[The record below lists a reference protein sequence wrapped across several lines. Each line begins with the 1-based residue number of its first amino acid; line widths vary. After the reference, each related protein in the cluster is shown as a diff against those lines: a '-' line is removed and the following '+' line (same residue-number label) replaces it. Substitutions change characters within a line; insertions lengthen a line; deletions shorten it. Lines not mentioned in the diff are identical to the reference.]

1 MTESDEKHKGRGL
14 LRAVLMLV
22 TGSGLSAALAFVL
35 TVLLARFLTPS
46 DFTSYTLT
54 LAWLFPAVL
63 IAEFGLSTLFLREIA
78 PQPAL
83 AWPLLRRLLPLRLML
98 SGGVAASFGLL
109 ITVAQVGLAPSHL
122 LIASPL
128 LVLLPLFNLCSA
140 ALRARSLMGWVAA
153 LNVGMLLAQVGLL
166 LLRPAW
172 STDEA
177 LLLNTLTSGGQLL
190 AAAWIVRCVTAH
202 DAPQHP
208 ALAWVVWLRRC
219 LPFAVASALGAA
231 QARLALLLLDQQ
243 FPPVATAQ
251 YIVAARFADAAR
263 LLLIA
268 FFDALYPRLSAA
280 AVTSGL
286 TRLRRLLAFT
296 TTAYAVSAALA
307 LQAVPWLIV
316 LLFPAAYYA
325 AIPLLPAVAI
335 AFMTSALLA
344 GVRLYCYAVGFE
356 HLANGITALTIIT
369 TVTAAAAVQWP
380 TISSFV
386 LMVATLEGVMA
397 GTLMLLVARTTR
409 RAATTSQYI
418 PAG

>member
-14 LRAVLMLV
+14 LRAAAMLI
-22 TGSGLSAALAFVL
+22 TGSGLSAALSFAL

-83 AWPLLRRLLPLRLML
+83 AWPLLRRLMPLRWLL
-98 SGGVAASFGLL
+98 SGGVGVCFVAGL
-109 ITVAQVGLAPSHL
+109 TGFNVGLSLSHL

-128 LVLLPLFNLCSA
+128 LIILPLFNLLSA

-153 LNVGMLLAQVGLL
+153 LNVGMLLAQAGLL

-172 STDEA
+172 RAEEA
-177 LLLNTLTSGGQLL
+177 LLLNTLTSAGQLL
-190 AAAWIVRCVTAH
+190 AAAWIVHRIAAH
-202 DAPQHP
+202 DAAQPP
-208 ALAWVVWLRRC
+208 VFDWREWLRRC
-219 LPFAVASALGAA
+219 LPFAVASALGAV
-231 QARLALLLLDQQ
+231 QARLTLLLLDQQ

-263 LLLIA
+263 LVLMA

-280 AVTSGL
+280 AVTGGL
-286 TRLRRLLAFT
+286 IRLRRLLTYA
-296 TTAYAVSAALA
+296 TTAYALSAALA
-307 LQAVPWLIV
+307 LQATPLVIV
-316 LLFPAAYYA
+316 LLFSEAYYG
-325 AIPLLPAVAI
+325 AIFVLPAVGI
-335 AFMTSALLA
+335 AFMSAALHA
-344 GVRLYCYAVGFE
+344 GVNLYCYAVGHERPANSATLSFIL
-356 HLANGITALTIIT
+356 LAICAALA
-369 TVTAAAAVQWP
+369 VEWGSAAQ
-380 TISSFV
+380 FV
-386 LMVATLEGVMA
+386 LAVAALEGGVTGA
-397 GTLMLLVARTTR
+397 LLLVVARATR
-409 RAATTSQYI
+409 RAATTSQYT